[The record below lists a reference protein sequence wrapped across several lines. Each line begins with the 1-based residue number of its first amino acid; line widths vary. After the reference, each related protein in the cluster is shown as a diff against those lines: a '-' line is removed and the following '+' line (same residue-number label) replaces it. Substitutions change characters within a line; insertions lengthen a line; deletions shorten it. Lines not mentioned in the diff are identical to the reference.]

1 MIRATFLKSGNS
13 KGFEIS
19 GHASAR
25 AYGSDTVC
33 AAVSSAAYMTA
44 NTVTEVLKINADA
57 DVRDGYLKFTF
68 ESDDKA
74 AIAVL
79 DGLELHIRELEKEYP
94 KKIKVI
100 TEV

>member
-1 MIRATFLKSGNS
+1 MIRAVFFKSGSS

-19 GHASAR
+19 GHASSR

-33 AAVSSAAYMTA
+33 AAVSSAAYMAA
-44 NTVTEVLKINADA
+44 NTVTEVLKVKADA
-57 DVRDGYLKFTF
+57 DVSNGYLKFTF
-68 ESDDKA
+68 DSEDKA
-74 AIAVL
+74 AEAVL